1 MVNTGELELALFR
14 AERRVLEI
22 QTKLHCWARDDPH
35 RRFDDL
41 FNLVAD
47 PAFLLVAWDRV
58 SGNKGAATAGVD
70 GRAARSV
77 AASEGVEE
85 FLDELRNLVKGRGFR
100 PLPVRERMIPKANGK
115 LRRLGIPT
123 IGDRVVQASLKLVL
137 EPIFEADFLPCSYGF
152 RPKRRAHDAVAEVRY
167 LASRP
172 RCYEWVVEGDIKACF
187 DEIDHTAL
195 TGRVRRRVGDKRVL
209 ALVKAF
215 LKAGI
220 LTEERLLEDTTAG
233 TPQGGILSPLLANV
247 ALSVLD
253 EHIAERPGGP
263 NTGKLERAKR
273 LRHGQPNFKLV
284 RYADDWCLMIR
295 GTKADAEAL
304 REDIAAVLAV
314 MGLRLSPDKTLI
326 THIDEGLDF
335 LGWRIQRHRKRGTSK
350 HYVYVYP
357 SKKAVLAAKRKIKT
371 LCRQVEIGQPL
382 DNLLRRV
389 NAAIRGWAG
398 YFRAGVSSAVF
409 SYLSHYLWQTV
420 WRWIRHKH
428 PKSTWRQL
436 RHRYCGGRWWPA
448 GEERELIDLEK
459 ITTTRYRYRGSVI
472 PSPWPNGSDQETR
485 IARTG
490 LAESPVH

>member
-1 MVNTGELELALFR
+1 MSPVNTDELEHVLYEAQ
-14 AERRVLEI
+14 RRVLNI
-22 QTKLHCWARDDPH
+22 QTKLHRWARDDPH
-35 RRFDDL
+35 RRFDDV

-47 PAFLLVAWDRV
+47 PAFLWVAWDRV
-58 SGNKGAATAGVD
+58 SGNRGAGTAGVD
-70 GRAARSV
+70 GRTARSV
-77 AASEGVEE
+77 AAFQGVEE
-85 FLDELRNLVKGRGFR
+85 FLDELRISVKNRGFR
-100 PLPVRERMIPKANGK
+100 PLPVRERMIPKANGT

-123 IGDRVVQASLKLVL
+123 IADRVVQASLKLVL

-187 DEIDHTAL
+187 DEIDHAAL
-195 TGRVRRRVGDKRVL
+195 MGRVRRRVGDKRVL

-220 LTEERLLEDTTAG
+220 LTEDRLLEDTTAG

-263 NTGKLERAKR
+263 NTGKLERATR
-273 LRHGQPNFKLV
+273 LRHGLPNFKLA
-284 RYADDWCLMIR
+284 RYADDWCLMVR
-295 GTKADAEAL
+295 GTRADAEAL
-304 REDIAAVLAV
+304 REDIAAVLAT

-371 LCRQVEIGQPL
+371 LCRRIEIGQPL
-382 DNLLRRV
+382 DDLLRRV
-389 NAAIRGWAG
+389 NATVRGWAG

-409 SYLSHYLWQTV
+409 SYLGHYLWQTV
-420 WRWIRHKH
+420 WRWIRRKH
-428 PKSTWRQL
+428 PKSTWKQL
-436 RHRYCGGRWWPA
+436 RQRYCGGGWWPA
-448 GEERELIDLEK
+448 GDERELIDLEK
-459 ITTTRYRYRGSVI
+459 IGTTRYRYRGSVI
-472 PSPWPNGSDQETR
+472 PSPWPDTANEETR
-485 IARTG
+485 A
-490 LAESPVH
+490 A

>member
-1 MVNTGELELALFR
+1 MSPVNTDELEYALLVGR
-14 AERRVLEI
+14 QRVLKI
-22 QTKLHCWARDDPH
+22 QTKLHRWARDDPH

-70 GRAARSV
+70 RRT
-77 AASEGVEE
+77 ASSIEALQGVEE
-85 FLDELRNLVKGRGFR
+85 FLDELRSSVKDRSFC
-100 PLPVRERMIPKANGK
+100 PLPVRERMIPKTGGK

-123 IGDRVVQASLKLVL
+123 VTDRVVQASLKLVL

-167 LASRP
+167 LATRP
-172 RCYEWVVEGDIKACF
+172 RCYDWVVEGDIKACF

-195 TGRVRRRVGDKRVL
+195 LGRVRRRVSDNRVL

-220 LTEERLLEDTTAG
+220 LTEDGLLEDSTAG

-253 EHIAERPGGP
+253 EHIAGIPGGP
-263 NTGKLERAKR
+263 ATGKAERAKR
-273 LRHGQPNFKLV
+273 LRHGLPNFRLV
-284 RYADDWCLMIR
+284 RYADDWCLMVKGSR
-295 GTKADAEAL
+295 AHAESL
-304 REDIAAVLAV
+304 REGIAAVLAT

-335 LGWRIQRHRKRGTSK
+335 LGWRIQRHRKRGTSQY
-350 HYVYVYP
+350 YVYVYP
-357 SKKAVLAAKRKIKT
+357 SKKAVLAVKRKVKT
-371 LCRQVEIGQPL
+371 LRRTVEPNQPL
-382 DNLLRRV
+382 DDLLRRL
-389 NAAIRGWAG
+389 NAMLQGWCG

-409 SYLSHYLWQTV
+409 SYLSHYVWQTV
-420 WRWIRHKH
+420 WRWLRRKH
-428 PKSTWRQL
+428 RKTTWNQL
-436 RHRYCGGRWWPA
+436 RRRYCGGGWWPA
-448 GEERELIDLEK
+448 SEERELIDLEK
-459 ITTTRYRYRGSVI
+459 IGTTRYRYRGAVI
-472 PSPWPNGSDQETR
+472 PSPWPTTEED
-485 IARTG
+485 IA
-490 LAESPVH
+490 AA